1 MDTIKWI
8 IPSLIAGATLGYF
21 VRFLIG
27 RIKLTSA
34 ESTARRILEDAE
46 KESETKK
53 REFLLSAKD
62 EIFREKT
69 RLEDEVKQRRQ
80 ELKTNEDRLLQREI
94 NLEKRLEIL
103 EKKENSVAQLEKEF
117 REKSALLNQET
128 DRIQKQLEKISG
140 LTREEAKKLFL
151 ENVEKEARFEASKI
165 SANIEEEAK
174 RGADQKAKEIIATA
188 IQRNASD
195 FTSELAVSIVPLP
208 NEDMKGRIIGRE
220 GRNIR
225 TLENLTGVDII
236 IDDTPDAVV
245 ISGYDPIRREI
256 AKISLEKLILDGR
269 IHPSR
274 IEEIVEKVK
283 SDFEKAL
290 TARGEKVIFDLQIPG
305 LHPELIKM
313 IGRLNYRLSYGQNT
327 LEHSIE
333 VANLSSAMA
342 SELQLNVALAKRIG
356 LLHDIG
362 KCLTGEV
369 DGSHAIVGAEYAKK
383 FNEDAVVVNAM
394 AAHHNDREPSSIYA
408 ILVQAA
414 DAISASRPGARKE
427 NIDDYIKRLENLEH
441 ISSSFKGVEK
451 SYAIQAG
458 RELRIIVANNIVT
471 DEEAKTIAKDIA
483 KKIETELKYPGQIKV
498 TVIRETRIIEYA
510 K

>member
-1 MDTIKWI
+1 MEILKWI
-8 IPSLIAGATLGYF
+8 FPSLILGATLGYL
-21 VRFLIG
+21 VRLLIG
-27 RIKLTSA
+27 KIKLTSA
-34 ESTARRILEDAE
+34 EASAKRILEDAE
-46 KESETKK
+46 KESEAKK
-53 REFLLSAKD
+53 RDLLLQTKD
-62 EIFREKT
+62 EIFKERNK
-69 RLEDEVKQRRQ
+69 LEDEAKQRRQ

-103 EKKENSVAQLEKEF
+103 EKKESTVAQLEKEYK
-117 REKSALLNQET
+117 EKSSLLNQET
-128 DRIQKQLEKISG
+128 ERIQKQLEKISG
-140 LTREEAKKLFL
+140 LTRDEAKKLFI
-151 ENVEKEARFEASKI
+151 ENVEKEARFDATKI
-165 SANIEEEAK
+165 ANAIEDEAK
-174 RGADQKAKEIIATA
+174 KIADQKAKEIITTA
-188 IQRNASD
+188 IQRHASE
-195 FTSELAVSIVPLP
+195 FTSELSVSIVPLP

-274 IEEIVEKVK
+274 IEEIVDKVEA
-283 SDFEKAL
+283 DFEKAL
-290 TARGEKVIFDLQIPG
+290 TSRGEKIVFDLQITG
-305 LHPELIKM
+305 LHPELIKT

-333 VANLSSAMA
+333 VANLCSAMA
-342 SELQLNVALAKRIG
+342 GELQINSTLARRIG

-369 DGSHAIVGAEYAKK
+369 EGSHAIVGAEFAKK
-383 FNEDAVVVNAM
+383 YNEDNLIVNAI
-394 AAHHNDREPSSIYA
+394 ASHHNDRDPHSIYA
-408 ILVQAA
+408 VLVQAA

-441 ISSSFKGVEK
+441 IASSFKGVEK

-458 RELRIIVANNIVT
+458 RELRIIVANNLVT
-471 DEEAKTIAKDIA
+471 DDEAKNIAKDIA
-483 KKIETELKYPGQIKV
+483 KKVESELKYPGQIKV
-498 TVIRETRIIEYA
+498 IVIRETRIIEYA
-510 K
+510 R

>member
-1 MDTIKWI
+1 MDILRWML
-8 IPSLIAGATLGYF
+8 PSLILGATLGYF
-21 VRFLIG
+21 LRLLIG

-34 ESTARRILEDAE
+34 EATARRILDDAE
-46 KESETKK
+46 KESEAKK

-62 EIFREKT
+62 EIFRERNK
-69 RLEDEVKQRRQ
+69 LDDEVKQRRQ
-80 ELKTNEDRLLQREI
+80 ELKINEDRLLQREI

-103 EKKENSVAQLEKEF
+103 EKKENSVAQLEKELK
-117 REKSALLNQET
+117 EKSLLLVQET

-140 LTREEAKKLFL
+140 LTREDAKRLFL

-165 SANIEEEAK
+165 SASIEEEAK
-174 RGADQKAKEIIATA
+174 RSADQKAKEIIATA
-188 IQRNASD
+188 IQRNASE
-195 FTSELAVSIVPLP
+195 FTSELSVSIVPLP

-283 SDFEKAL
+283 ADFEKAL

-333 VANLSSAMA
+333 VANLCSGMA
-342 SELQLNVALAKRIG
+342 SELQLNIGLAKRVG

-362 KCLTGEV
+362 KCLTSEIE
-369 DGSHAIVGAEYAKK
+369 GSHAIVGAEYAKK
-383 FNEDAVVVNAM
+383 YNEDSIVVNAIS
-394 AAHHNDREPSSIYA
+394 AHHNDREPSSIYA
-408 ILVQAA
+408 IMVQAA

-441 ISSSFKGVEK
+441 IASSFKGIEK

-471 DEEAKTIAKDIA
+471 DEEAKTIAKEIA
-483 KKIETELKYPGQIKV
+483 KKVEVELKYPGQIKI

>member
-1 MDTIKWI
+1 MDILKWI
-8 IPSLIAGATLGYF
+8 IPSLIVGAALGYI
-21 VRFLIG
+21 VRLLIG
-27 RIKLTSA
+27 KITLTSS
-34 ESTARRILEDAE
+34 ESAAKRILEDAE
-46 KESETKK
+46 KESEAKK
-53 REFLLSAKD
+53 RELLLQTKD
-62 EIFREKT
+62 EIFKERNK
-69 RLEDEVKQRRQ
+69 LEDEVKQRRQ

-103 EKKENSVAQLEKEF
+103 EKKESVAAQLEKEYK
-117 REKSALLNQET
+117 EKTLLLNQEME
-128 DRIQKQLEKISG
+128 RIQKQLEKISG

-151 ENVEKEARFEASKI
+151 ENVEKEARYDATKI
-165 SANIEEEAK
+165 ANLIEEEAK
-174 RGADQKAKEIIATA
+174 KVADHKAKEIITTA
-188 IQRNASD
+188 IQRHASE
-195 FTSELAVSIVPLP
+195 FTSELSVSIVPLP

-256 AKISLEKLILDGR
+256 AKVTLEKLILDGR

-274 IEEIVEKVK
+274 IEEIVEKVE

-290 TARGEKVIFDLQIPG
+290 TARGEKIIFDLQIAG
-305 LHPELIKM
+305 LHPELIKT

-333 VANLSSAMA
+333 VANLCSAMS
-342 SELQLNVALAKRIG
+342 SELQLNSALARRIG

-369 DGSHAIVGAEYAKK
+369 EGSHAMIGAEYAKK
-383 FNEDAVVVNAM
+383 YNEDNLVVNAI
-394 AAHHNDREPSSIYA
+394 AAHHNDREPTSIYA
-408 ILVQAA
+408 VLVQAA

-441 ISSSFKGVEK
+441 IASSFKGVEK

-458 RELRIIVANNIVT
+458 RELRILVANNLVT
-471 DEEAKTIAKDIA
+471 DEEAKIIAKDIA
-483 KKIETELKYPGQIKV
+483 KKIESELKYPGQIKITLV
-498 TVIRETRIIEYA
+498 RETRIIEYA
-510 K
+510 R